1 MRKAV
6 NALREITPV
15 SHVTGAGNTT
25 AGSADG
31 PEVVGADGDPPAEAS
46 DTFWT
51 LSAAWRARSIG
62 LWGGEPG
69 ALIGGDDGNEA

>member
-6 NALREITPV
+6 NALRDITPV
-15 SHVTGAGNTT
+15 SHVTGAANTT

-31 PEVVGADGDPPAEAS
+31 PEGADVDPPAEAS
-46 DTFWT
+46 DTCWI
-51 LSAAWRARSIG
+51 LSAAWRARSTTG